1 MRLHIDL
8 AAFSPYE
15 MAFKLSEIFARD
27 PREKIRILTTD
38 HTDDTDDTEK
48 YGRIVALLAKVHLLG
63 LHPRYQ

>member
-1 MRLHIDL
+1 
-8 AAFSPYE
+8 

-38 HTDDTDDTEK
+38 HTDDTEK
-48 YGRIVALLAKVHLLG
+48 QGRIVALLTKVHLLG